1 MLARKLDNAA
11 YEIEQQ
17 YTIEEVQI
25 RQQQQKKADTRK
37 VWRSRV
43 IVLMATFLATYMYSV
58 WRSADVVHYGNEII
72 ALQRQEVHL
81 INKNNELKIEVEQLK
96 GPGRIIRFAEKELG
110 MSVARSN
117 IYVKAGTVK
126 NSNSPTVLARN

>member
-96 GPGRIIRFAEKELG
+96 GPGCIIRFAEKELG

-117 IYVKAGTVK
+117 IYVKAGAVK
-126 NSNSPTVLARN
+126 NSNGPTVLARN

>member
-11 YEIEQQ
+11 YEVEQQ
-17 YTIEEVQI
+17 YTIEEVQP
-25 RQQQQKKADTRK
+25 RQQQPKKTDTNK
-37 VWRSRV
+37 VWRRRV
-43 IVLMATFLATYMYSV
+43 IALMATFLATYMYSV

-117 IYVKAGTVK
+117 IYVKAGGVK
-126 NSNSPTVLARN
+126 NSNGPAVLARN

>member
-11 YEIEQQ
+11 YEVEQQ
-17 YTIEEVQI
+17 YTIEEVQP
-25 RQQQQKKADTRK
+25 RQQQPKKTDTNK
-37 VWRSRV
+37 VWRRRV
-43 IVLMATFLATYMYSV
+43 IALMATFLATYMYSV

-72 ALQRQEVHL
+72 ALQHQEVQL

-96 GPGRIIRFAEKELG
+96 GPGRIIRFAEKKLG

-117 IYVKAGTVK
+117 IYVKAGAVK
-126 NSNSPTVLARN
+126 NSNGPAVLARN

>member
-11 YEIEQQ
+11 YEVEQQ
-17 YTIEEVQI
+17 YTIEEVQP
-25 RQQQQKKADTRK
+25 RQQQPKKTDTNK
-37 VWRSRV
+37 VWRRRV
-43 IVLMATFLATYMYSV
+43 IALMATFLATYMYSV

-126 NSNSPTVLARN
+126 NSNGPAVLARN

>member
-17 YTIEEVQI
+17 YTIEEVQV
-25 RQQQQKKADTRK
+25 RQQQQKKVDTHK
-37 VWRSRV
+37 VWRRRV
-43 IVLMATFLATYMYSV
+43 IVLAATILATYMYSV

-72 ALQRQEVHL
+72 ALQRQEVQL

-96 GPGRIIRFAEKELG
+96 GPGRIIRFAERELG

-117 IYVKAGTVK
+117 IYVKAGAVK
-126 NSNSPTVLARN
+126 NSNGPVVLARK

>member
-117 IYVKAGTVK
+117 IYVKAGAVK
-126 NSNSPTVLARN
+126 KF

>member
-117 IYVKAGTVK
+117 IYVKAGAVK
-126 NSNSPTVLARN
+126 NSNGPIVLARN

>member
-17 YTIEEVQI
+17 YTIEEVKI

-117 IYVKAGTVK
+117 IYVKAGAVK
-126 NSNSPTVLARN
+126 NSNGHTVLARN

>member
-1 MLARKLDNAA
+1 MLARNLDNAA
-11 YEIEQQ
+11 YEVEQQ
-17 YTIEEVQI
+17 YTIEEVQP
-25 RQQQQKKADTRK
+25 RQQQPKKTDTNK
-37 VWRSRV
+37 VWRRRV
-43 IVLMATFLATYMYSV
+43 IALMATFLATYMYSV

-72 ALQRQEVHL
+72 ALQHQEVQL

-117 IYVKAGTVK
+117 IYVKAGAVK
-126 NSNSPTVLARN
+126 NSNGPAVLARN

>member
-1 MLARKLDNAA
+1 MLARRLDNAA
-11 YEIEQQ
+11 YEVEQQ

-25 RQQQQKKADTRK
+25 RQPQQKKVDTHK
-37 VWRSRV
+37 VWRRRV
-43 IVLMATFLATYMYSV
+43 IVLAATILATYMYSV

-96 GPGRIIRFAEKELG
+96 GPGRIIRFAEKNLG

-117 IYVKAGTVK
+117 IYVKAGVVK
-126 NSNSPTVLARN
+126 KSNAPTVLARN

>member
-117 IYVKAGTVK
+117 IYVKAGMGK
-126 NSNSPTVLARN
+126 NSNGPSVLASK

>member
-11 YEIEQQ
+11 WEVEQQ
-17 YTIEEVQI
+17 YTIEEVQV
-25 RQQQQKKADTRK
+25 RQPQQKKADTHK
-37 VWRSRV
+37 VWRRRV
-43 IVLMATFLATYMYSV
+43 IVLAATILATYMYSV

-72 ALQRQEVHL
+72 ALQHQEVQL

-96 GPGRIIRFAEKELG
+96 GPGRIIRFAERELG

-117 IYVKAGTVK
+117 IYVKAGAVK
-126 NSNSPTVLARN
+126 NSGAPAVLARK

>member
-11 YEIEQQ
+11 YEVEQQ
-17 YTIEEVQI
+17 YTIEEVQP
-25 RQQQQKKADTRK
+25 RQQQPKKADSNK
-37 VWRSRV
+37 VWRRRMM
-43 IVLMATFLATYMYSV
+43 VLAATILATYMYSV

-72 ALQRQEVHL
+72 ALQHQEVQL

-117 IYVKAGTVK
+117 IYVKAGVVK
-126 NSNSPTVLARN
+126 NSNGPAVLARN

>member
-11 YEIEQQ
+11 YEVEQQ
-17 YTIEEVQI
+17 YTIEEVQP
-25 RQQQQKKADTRK
+25 RQQQPKKADSNK
-37 VWRSRV
+37 VWRRRMM
-43 IVLMATFLATYMYSV
+43 VLAATILATYMYSV

-72 ALQRQEVHL
+72 ALQHQEVQL

-117 IYVKAGTVK
+117 IYVKAGAVK
-126 NSNSPTVLARN
+126 NSNGPAVLARN

>member
-1 MLARKLDNAA
+1 MLARRLDNAA
-11 YEIEQQ
+11 YEVEQQ

-25 RQQQQKKADTRK
+25 RQPQQKKVDTHK
-37 VWRSRV
+37 VWRRRI
-43 IVLMATFLATYMYSV
+43 IVLAATILATYMYSV

-96 GPGRIIRFAEKELG
+96 GPGRIIRFAEKNLG

-117 IYVKAGTVK
+117 IYVKAGAVK
-126 NSNSPTVLARN
+126 KSNAPTVLARN

>member
-1 MLARKLDNAA
+1 MLARRLDNAA
-11 YEIEQQ
+11 YEVEQQ

-25 RQQQQKKADTRK
+25 RQPQQKKVDTHK
-37 VWRSRV
+37 VWRRRV
-43 IVLMATFLATYMYSV
+43 IVLAATILATYMYSV
-58 WRSADVVHYGNEII
+58 WRSADMVHYGNEII

-96 GPGRIIRFAEKELG
+96 GPGRIIRFAEKNLG

-117 IYVKAGTVK
+117 IYVKAGAVK
-126 NSNSPTVLARN
+126 KSNSPTVLARN

>member
-11 YEIEQQ
+11 YEVEQQ
-17 YTIEEVQI
+17 YTIEEVQP
-25 RQQQQKKADTRK
+25 RQQQPKKTDTNK
-37 VWRSRV
+37 VWRRRV
-43 IVLMATFLATYMYSV
+43 IALMATFLATYMYSV

-117 IYVKAGTVK
+117 IYVKAGAVK
-126 NSNSPTVLARN
+126 NSNGSAVLARN

>member
-81 INKNNELKIEVEQLK
+81 INKNNEVEQLK

-117 IYVKAGTVK
+117 IYVKAGAVK
-126 NSNSPTVLARN
+126 NSNGPTVLARN